1 MKRREFITLVGGAA
15 VAWPLAARAQQP
27 ARPVVGF
34 LNNQSPG
41 LFAHFVAGFRQGLS
55 EVGYVEGQNMV
66 IEYRWAENQY
76 NRLPD
81 LAADL
86 VRHQVAVIAATGGS
100 VSVLAAKAAT
110 ATIPIVFVMGD
121 LDPVHAGIVTS
132 LNRPGGNITGVTPL
146 ISLLG
151 EKRLELLYEL
161 VPNANEIGFLVNPSN
176 PNSEPETK
184 NVQAAASAL
193 GRQIL
198 VLNAI
203 SEREIEMAFSTV
215 VQQRTGSLLVG
226 NDALFYA
233 RRDQIVALATRH
245 AVPAIYSSREFVESG
260 GLMSYGA
267 SIVNGYRQAGTYVG
281 RILKGE
287 KPIDLPVLQPTKFD
301 LVINLKTAKA
311 LGLTV
316 PLIMQMTADEVI
328 E

>member
-1 MKRREFITLVGGAA
+1 MRRREFIAGLGGA
-15 VAWPLAARAQQP
+15 VAWPAAARAQQP
-27 ARPVVGF
+27 MPVVGF

-41 LFAHFVAGFRQGLS
+41 RFADFTAGFRQGLS
-55 EVGYVEGQNMV
+55 EVGYADGQNVV
-66 IEYRWAENQY
+66 IEYRWADNQY

-86 VRHQVAVIAATGGS
+86 VRRRVAVIAATGGS

-121 LDPVHAGIVTS
+121 LDPVQAGIVAS

-151 EKRLELLYEL
+151 EKRLELLHEL
-161 VPNANEIGFLVNPSN
+161 VPNANEIGFLINPSN
-176 PNSEPETK
+176 PNSEPEIR

-193 GRQIL
+193 GQRIL
-198 VLNAI
+198 ILNAS
-203 SEREIEMAFSTV
+203 SERDIEMAFSTV
-215 VQQRTGSLLVG
+215 AQRRTGSLLVG
-226 NDALFYA
+226 NDALFFA
-233 RRDQIVALATRH
+233 GRNQIVALATRH
-245 AVPAIYSSREFVESG
+245 AVPTIYNSREFVESG

-267 SIVNGYRQAGTYVG
+267 SLVSGYRQAGTYVG

-287 KPIDLPVLQPTKFD
+287 KPIDLPVLQPIKFD

-311 LGLTV
+311 LGLAV
-316 PLIMQMTADEVI
+316 PLTLQTAADEVI

>member
-1 MKRREFITLVGGAA
+1 MRRREFIAGLGGA
-15 VAWPLAARAQQP
+15 VVWPAAPRAQLQP
-27 ARPVVGF
+27 MPVVGF

-41 LFAHFVAGFRQGLS
+41 RFADFAAGFRQGLS
-55 EVGYVEGQNMV
+55 EVGYADGQNMV
-66 IEYRWAENQY
+66 IEYRWADNQY

-86 VRHQVAVIAATGGS
+86 VRHRVAVIAATGGS

-121 LDPVHAGIVTS
+121 LDPVQAGIVAS

-151 EKRLELLYEL
+151 EKRLELLHEL

-176 PNSEPETK
+176 PNSEPEIR
-184 NVQAAASAL
+184 NVRAAASAL
-193 GRQIL
+193 GQQIL
-198 VLNAI
+198 ILNVS
-203 SEREIEMAFSTV
+203 SEPDIDMAFSTV
-215 VQQRTGSLLVG
+215 AQRRIGSLLIG
-226 NDALFYA
+226 NDALFFA
-233 RRDQIVALATRH
+233 RRNQIVALATRH
-245 AVPAIYSSREFVESG
+245 AVPTLYNSREFVESG

-267 SIVNGYRQAGTYVG
+267 SLVSGYRQAGTYVG

-287 KPIDLPVLQPTKFD
+287 KPIDLPVLQPIKFD

-311 LGLTV
+311 LGLAV
-316 PLIMQMTADEVI
+316 PLTLQTAADEII